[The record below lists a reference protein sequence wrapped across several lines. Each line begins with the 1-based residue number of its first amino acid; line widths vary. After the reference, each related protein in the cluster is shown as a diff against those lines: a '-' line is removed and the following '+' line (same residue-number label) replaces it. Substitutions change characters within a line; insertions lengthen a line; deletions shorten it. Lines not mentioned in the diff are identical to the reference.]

1 MGQYHI
7 LVNFTKREFV
17 NPHSLGNG
25 AKLWENI
32 GFETSLSS
40 ALFMLMA
47 VSNNRGGGDFRR
59 EDEANRTAKK
69 RKVIGSWG
77 GDCVAVI
84 GDYYAEGDVV
94 NPPNIP
100 ADLGTEIDSA
110 GKEYKRDLYRYVRD
124 NFKDISGDIRRLFAL
139 EFEAKYKKETYK
151 VKRLDGTIESHD
163 TWNQIEEDEE
173 GKPLHPDMVVMTERK
188 P

>member
-25 AKLWENI
+25 AKLLENV
-32 GFETSLSS
+32 GFNTSLSS

-47 VSNNRGGGDFRR
+47 VSNNRGGGDFRA
-59 EDEANRTAKK
+59 EDNYNRTAKK

-84 GDYYAEGDVV
+84 GDYYDEGDVV

-100 ADLGTEIDSA
+100 ELDEDTNVYS
-110 GKEYKRDLYRYVRD
+110 YVRD
-124 NFKDISGDIRRLFAL
+124 NFKDITGDIRRLFTL
-139 EFEAKYKKETYK
+139 EFDAKYKKETYK
-151 VKRLDGTIESHD
+151 IKRLDGTIESYD
-163 TWNQIEEDEE
+163 TWNQIYDKEEEE
-173 GKPLHPDMVVMTERK
+173 QKPLRPDIMMIGTSEGSRNV
-188 P
+188 

>member
-17 NPHSLGNG
+17 NPHALGNG

-100 ADLGTEIDSA
+100 ELDVETGIVNVYD
-110 GKEYKRDLYRYVRD
+110 YVR
-124 NFKDISGDIRRLFAL
+124 NYFKDISGDIRRLFAL

-163 TWNQIEEDEE
+163 TWNQIEEDGE

-188 P
+188 PKCLAQ